1 MLARFRRE
9 RQVLA
14 ALDHPGI
21 ARLLDGGA
29 AEDGRPYLVMELV
42 EGAPI
47 TAYADGRRLGLD
59 GRLGLF
65 AQACEGVA
73 YAHRRL
79 VVHRD
84 LKPSNVLVGEG
95 EGGRPVVKLLDFG
108 IARLL
113 DAGDGEAVTRLGRPM
128 TPEYAAPEQRAGAAV
143 TTATDVYALGVLLYE
158 LLTGRRPEAAP
169 RPPSAVAAERR
180 YRGDLDTLAL
190 TALHPD
196 PDRRYGSAEALLDD
210 LRRLRAGLPLR
221 ARPDTPGYRLRRF
234 VGRHRWGVGAA
245 TLGVALLV
253 AFTVALALQQRQ
265 TARARDDA
273 EATVAFLE
281 RLFVAADPFG
291 EEPMDSLHV
300 RGLLDEGVARIRDE
314 FATQPLVQAR
324 LLHTIGRT
332 YHRIGLPARAEPLLR
347 EAVARRAA
355 APPHDRAASL
365 TALAAARREQGAHAE
380 AETLAREALGLLGA
394 DAPTDLR
401 AEAEVELGLTL
412 TALGRHAEA
421 GPLLHAAYDRLRAAY
436 GADDARALGAAAELA
451 GLLLGTGRLDEAEAR
466 YRDVLARLRRRDG
479 GPHLRHAVALD
490 PLAFLLMLTGRSDEA
505 VSFSTESVALTRAG
519 APGSARL
526 RQVLVNHAGI
536 LRRLGRLDE
545 AEAALDEA
553 LALPMRRPQDQ
564 ALALG
569 ALASVHADRGD
580 VDAAVAAQRDA
591 LAILRADLG
600 DAEPVTAQSAVKLA
614 VLLQRQG
621 AWAEAE
627 RLLLDAHAMLSR
639 TAGEHGG
646 GSEEAARALAALY
659 EAWGRPAPVGR

>member
-1 MLARFRRE
+1 ADGAFEKTVALKLVKRGMDTDEVLARFRGD

-14 ALDHPGI
+14 GLDHPGI

-29 AEDGRPYLVMELV
+29 AEDGRPFLVMELV

-281 RLFVAADPFG
+281 RLFV
-291 EEPMDSLHV
+291 
-300 RGLLDEGVARIRDE
+300 
-314 FATQPLVQAR
+314 
-324 LLHTIGRT
+324 
-332 YHRIGLPARAEPLLR
+332 
-347 EAVARRAA
+347 
-355 APPHDRAASL
+355 
-365 TALAAARREQGAHAE
+365 
-380 AETLAREALGLLGA
+380 
-394 DAPTDLR
+394 
-401 AEAEVELGLTL
+401 
-412 TALGRHAEA
+412 
-421 GPLLHAAYDRLRAAY
+421 
-436 GADDARALGAAAELA
+436 
-451 GLLLGTGRLDEAEAR
+451 
-466 YRDVLARLRRRDG
+466 
-479 GPHLRHAVALD
+479 
-490 PLAFLLMLTGRSDEA
+490 
-505 VSFSTESVALTRAG
+505 
-519 APGSARL
+519 
-526 RQVLVNHAGI
+526 
-536 LRRLGRLDE
+536 
-545 AEAALDEA
+545 
-553 LALPMRRPQDQ
+553 
-564 ALALG
+564 
-569 ALASVHADRGD
+569 
-580 VDAAVAAQRDA
+580 
-591 LAILRADLG
+591 
-600 DAEPVTAQSAVKLA
+600 
-614 VLLQRQG
+614 
-621 AWAEAE
+621 
-627 RLLLDAHAMLSR
+627 
-639 TAGEHGG
+639 
-646 GSEEAARALAALY
+646 
-659 EAWGRPAPVGR
+659 